1 MVNFNGN
8 LVSNSEAKISITN
21 RGYKY
26 GDALFET
33 IRVVSGKALFLE
45 DHYFRLMAS
54 MRIMRMDI
62 PMNYT
67 MEFFDEEII
76 KTVEANNFDGNFARV
91 RLNVDRGDGGKYM
104 PNKNTKINFSIVA
117 ETLDSPFYL
126 SHTFQ
131 DYIVDLYKDFYVA
144 PGLLSSLKS
153 NNKAIQIIGSVY
165 AEENGW
171 KNCLI
176 LNTNKSIIE
185 ALNGNLFLV
194 KGNSIKT
201 PPLEDGCLKGVMRKQ
216 ILSLLQNNPNYN
228 IEEVSISPFE
238 LQKADELFITNTI
251 VGIQSIGQYR
261 KKKYN
266 NTVAED
272 ILKSLNVK
280 LRLVIT
286 WVFWC
291 VRPNRIFTTHF

>member
-1 MVNFNGN
+1 M
-8 LVSNSEAKISITN
+8 
-21 RGYKY
+21 
-26 GDALFET
+26 
-33 IRVVSGKALFLE
+33 
-45 DHYFRLMAS
+45 
-54 MRIMRMDI
+54 
-62 PMNYT
+62 
-67 MEFFDEEII
+67 
-76 KTVEANNFDGNFARV
+76 
-91 RLNVDRGDGGKYM
+91 
-104 PNKNTKINFSIVA
+104 
-117 ETLDSPFYL
+117 

-176 LNTNKSIIE
+176 LNTNKRIIE

-280 LRLVIT
+280 LRLG
-286 WVFWC
+286 
-291 VRPNRIFTTHF
+291 